1 MARYTDASCRL
12 CRREGCKLYLK
23 GSKCYSSDNK
33 CPFERRSFAPGQHGN
48 VAGGKKKSSEYG
60 VQIREKQ
67 KVKRYYGVLEKQF
80 RNYFELAEKKPG
92 ITGENLLVLLESR
105 LDNVVY
111 RMGLGASRAEA
122 RQLVRHGH
130 FTVNGA
136 KVNIPSYRIND
147 GDVIKLATKPNDIK
161 CLETILSAT
170 NGRLVPSWLEYDKDN
185 FAAKVLCM
193 PKREDIDFEI
203 KEHLIVELYSK

>member
-12 CRREGCKLYLK
+12 CRREGCKLFLK
-23 GSKCYSSDNK
+23 GEKCYSTN
-33 CPFERRSFAPGQHGN
+33 CPYEKRNTAPGQHG
-48 VAGGKKKSSEYG
+48 VIQGKKKTSEYG

-80 RNYFELAEKKPG
+80 RNYFELASKKKG

-122 RQLVRHGH
+122 RQLVRH
-130 FTVNGA
+130 
-136 KVNIPSYRIND
+136 
-147 GDVIKLATKPNDIK
+147 
-161 CLETILSAT
+161 
-170 NGRLVPSWLEYDKDN
+170 
-185 FAAKVLCM
+185 
-193 PKREDIDFEI
+193 
-203 KEHLIVELYSK
+203 

>member
-12 CRREGCKLYLK
+12 CRREGCKLMLK
-23 GSKCYSSDNK
+23 GTKCTTEK
-33 CPFERRSFAPGQHGN
+33 CPFERRKTVPGQHGN
-48 VAGGKKKSSEYG
+48 TQGKKKSSEYG

-67 KVKRYYGVLEKQF
+67 KVKRYYGILEKQF

-92 ITGENLLVLLESR
+92 ITGENLLILLESR

-111 RMGLGASRAEA
+111 RMGLGVSRAEA

-130 FTVNGA
+130 FTVNGK
-136 KVNIPSYRIND
+136 KVNIPSYRISE
-147 GDVIKLATKPNDIK
+147 GDEIKLATKSSEIK
-161 CLETILSAT
+161 CLDDIISAT
-170 NGRLVPSWLEYDKDN
+170 NGHPVPSWLNYDKDN
-185 FAAKVLCM
+185 FCATVASM
-193 PKREDIDFEI
+193 PKRDEIDFEI